1 MRRFFSLRTRHSSHV
16 AVVPIIVSVQIAMG
30 LLIGFVEGW
39 SLGDAVHFT
48 FVTGLILLATISY
61 RGGLAHEKAA

>member
-1 MRRFFSLRTRHSSHV
+1 V

-48 FVTGLILLATISY
+48 FVTGLILLATISC